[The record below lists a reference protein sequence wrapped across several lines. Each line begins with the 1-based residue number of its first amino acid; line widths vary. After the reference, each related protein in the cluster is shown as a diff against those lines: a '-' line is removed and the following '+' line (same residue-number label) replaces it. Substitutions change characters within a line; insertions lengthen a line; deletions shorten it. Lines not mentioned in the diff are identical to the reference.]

1 MRDILPTPHRAAQPL
16 TRIGRLPVPFRPGR
30 RHGVRS
36 PHVAR
41 SAEQPAL
48 DQGERATGVRTVLVA
63 VRSAVALYRLLD
75 TLPVFSGDAR
85 VARFFTL
92 VPGSDF
98 SVDALAAITAAGAR
112 TVAWSEACR
121 RSFDLILTASPKG
134 ELRLLHGDRVLLP
147 HGAGFGKAI
156 PAEGSAR
163 AASGLDPAYLRPDD
177 DVLALYALAHPE
189 QVARLA
195 EISPRAAERARVVGD
210 PTLERLLASRSRREH
225 YREVLGTGSRR
236 LIVLASTWGP
246 ESLLRRRPDLPAE
259 LISRLPY
266 DACQLALIV
275 HPNERSLLSDYELRE
290 RLAPALSAGL
300 VLPEPYE
307 GWAALLVAADA
318 MICDHGSAAL
328 YFAAFRDRPVVSAYD
343 GGAELIPGS
352 PIAALLSGVPR
363 LEHSADVQRALGA
376 YRPGSTITAARSAFA
391 EQGHA
396 LEHLRRELYELLG
409 LTPLE
414 QPVVARPLPPPAP
427 AARTAAA
434 FDVHARVTGHQV
446 GVERM
451 PAGNGPAGHHL
462 AAEHSAAGERHIRT
476 AAVLYRRA
484 RPAAA
489 TPYGHAWTADA
500 WTAHALAE
508 YPGSR
513 LAAVVLT
520 DELCALRLRGDGRLW
535 ALRIEPHVDGDGS
548 VARTDP
554 AAALSAVHTWRTAN
568 GRMPTEDLECLIG
581 EHTHRIRISVA
592 TEDVA
597 GRLVQDTP

>member
-1 MRDILPTPHRAAQPL
+1 
-16 TRIGRLPVPFRPGR
+16 
-30 RHGVRS
+30 
-36 PHVAR
+36 
-41 SAEQPAL
+41 
-48 DQGERATGVRTVLVA
+48 
-63 VRSAVALYRLLD
+63 VALYRLLD

-98 SVDALAAITAAGAR
+98 SVDALAAISAAGAR
-112 TVAWSEACR
+112 TVAWDEACR

-163 AASGLDPAYLRPDD
+163 AASGLDPAYLQPDD
-177 DVLALYALAHPE
+177 DALALYALAHPD

-195 EISPRAAERARVVGD
+195 EVSPRAAERARVVGD
-210 PTLERLLASRSRREH
+210 PTLERLLASRSRRER
-225 YREVLGTGSRR
+225 YREVLGTGGRR

-259 LISRLPY
+259 LISQLPY
-266 DACQLALIV
+266 DAYQLALIV
-275 HPNERSLLSDYELRE
+275 HPNERSLLSAYELRE
-290 RLAPALSAGL
+290 RLAPALDAGL

-307 GWAALLVAADA
+307 DWAALLIAADA

-328 YFAAFRDRPVVSAYD
+328 YFAALRDGPVVSAYD

-363 LEHSADVQRALGA
+363 LERPADVHRALDA
-376 YRPGSTITAARSAFA
+376 YRPGTAGAAAQSAFA

-396 LEHLRRELYELLG
+396 LRHLRRELYALLG
-409 LTPLE
+409 LTPPE
-414 QPVVARPLPPPAP
+414 RPVTARPLPPPAP
-427 AARTAAA
+427 ATRTAAA
-434 FDVHARVTGHQV
+434 FDVHARVTGHRV
-446 GVERM
+446 GIERM
-451 PAGNGPAGHHL
+451 PAGIGPAGHHL
-462 AAEHSAAGERHIRT
+462 AAEYSSTGERHVRT

-513 LAAVVLT
+513 LAAAVLT
-520 DELCALRLRGDGRLW
+520 SELCALRLRDDGLLW
-535 ALRIEPHVDGDGS
+535 ALHIEPHVHGGS
-548 VARTDP
+548 VVRTDP
-554 AAALSAVHTWRTAN
+554 AAALSAVHAWYTAN
-568 GRMPTEDLECLIG
+568 RQLPAAALECLIG
-581 EHTHRIRISVA
+581 EHTFRVRISVA
-592 TEDVA
+592 TDEVA
-597 GRLVQDTP
+597 GRLV